1 MFYITFFLQMNVP
14 LYGLLGVVAA
24 LLVYIVGI
32 GMIVKLFI
40 CLLALILGYD
50 SIVVILYSVYF
61 NIKNINLYLL
71 L

>member
-50 SIVVILYSVYF
+50 LIVIILYSVYF